1 MARLSAS
8 ATAHRLVA
16 QESMHCSG
24 RYSGTGVQVFSA
36 LPVVQQRAQVD
47 IGQKSGILQMKHA
60 PTALTCHGGP
70 RRSSTICGVEGVAKP
85 GSAPVASRILRY
97 QPYTG
102 LDPLL
107 PRIRTVCAIP
117 ALPSISCD
125 DGTHLC
131 PACPAHAH
139 PPTPLRPI
147 TVLEQHFNHLNFAS
161 EPQPHAT
168 AQMPIPIPRDTLQH
182 ARHIHYADDMVVLLP
197 RTPMHPALL
206 CLIFH
211 DARSHYIHVCL
222 SFLLPPHLL

>member
-1 MARLSAS
+1 MTRSRSATPALLCVRFLSPLGRSAARSLRQEEIGRKFGILPVEKALVARLSAS

-107 PRIRTVCAIP
+107 PRIRAARAIP
-117 ALPSISCD
+117 ALPPISCE

-131 PACPAHAH
+131 PACPCPSTHA
-139 PPTPLRPI
+139 PPP
-147 TVLEQHFNHLNFAS
+147 NHGPRAAFQS
-161 EPQPHAT
+161 PQFCA
-168 AQMPIPIPRDTLQH
+168 
-182 ARHIHYADDMVVLLP
+182 
-197 RTPMHPALL
+197 
-206 CLIFH
+206 
-211 DARSHYIHVCL
+211 
-222 SFLLPPHLL
+222 

>member
-1 MARLSAS
+1 
-8 ATAHRLVA
+8 
-16 QESMHCSG
+16 MHCSG

-131 PACPAHAH
+131 PACPCPSTHA
-139 PPTPLRPI
+139 PPPNHGSRAAFQSLQFCARTTAPRNSTNANPNSMEYPATCAPYPLCRRHSCAAPS
-147 TVLEQHFNHLNFAS
+147 N
-161 EPQPHAT
+161 P
-168 AQMPIPIPRDTLQH
+168 MPL
-182 ARHIHYADDMVVLLP
+182 
-197 RTPMHPALL
+197 ALL
-206 CLIFH
+206 CLIYY
-211 DARSHYIHVCL
+211 DARSHSIHIFL